1 MSCGPADEARM
12 RVVNAV
18 SEWSALDVEVAGIP
32 LAHSLRFGEVSRFLP
47 LAPGDVPATVQSGG
61 TAVLATTLT
70 LSPGAEQTLLL
81 TPAPVLLT
89 HAFSS
94 PIAASMRVRLFN
106 GLPEAAEV
114 ELADSRFRL
123 SAGADSGP
131 DGLVLTANRQTSL
144 TLIVGVE
151 RLSFTV
157 PALPAESELLLVV
170 SRAEA
175 PVLLAI
181 APSAALGLLS
191 AEGK

>member
-1 MSCGPADEARM
+1 M

-18 SEWSALDVEVAGIP
+18 SGWSALDVDVADVP
-32 LAHSLRFGEVSRFLP
+32 LARALRFGEVSSFLSV
-47 LAPGDVPATVQSGG
+47 AAGEVAATVQTEG
-61 TAVLATTLT
+61 TPLLATTLT

-81 TPAPVLLT
+81 TPDPVLLT
-89 HAFSS
+89 HAF
-94 PIAASMRVRLFN
+94 PAPVAASMRVRLFN
-106 GLPEAAEV
+106 GLAEAAEV
-114 ELADSRFRL
+114 ELADTQFRL

-131 DGLVLTANRQTSL
+131 DGLVLVANRQTALSL
-144 TLIVGVE
+144 TVGSE

-157 PALPAESELLLVV
+157 PALPAQSELLLVMV
-170 SRAEA
+170 AQTEA